1 MRAPITKIK
10 NNKIS
15 ITIISIKI
23 NSKIQIQNIPIKN
36 PQTKENSLN
45 YKTKIKI
52 LIKILIS
59 IPIIKAKSMIPTT
72 I

>member
-10 NNKIS
+10 NNKIN

-52 LIKILIS
+52 LIKTLIS